1 MKRIVLLLMI
11 ASMALACSSDDN
23 KGGSNPEGSTEVG
36 VSHSHKIKIPGWLQG
51 QWVAKGSSEYDFHS
65 FNLKAND
72 LCVVTVVSNC
82 YQGQINAVDRVDPNH
97 VTVVQENK
105 KGYYRLSIE
114 MGGLLTEYAFTHKS
128 ESEVELKMSN
138 VPSVILV
145 RK

>member
-1 MKRIVLLLMI
+1 MKRIVLLLMM
-11 ASMALACSSDDN
+11 ASMAFACSSDDN
-23 KGGSNPEGSTEVG
+23 KGGGNPEGSTEVG

-51 QWVAKGSSEYDFHS
+51 QWVAKRSTEYDFHS